1 MAARS
6 PAWTCRLSRRSPDA
20 QAEDPFQILI
30 ATLLSART
38 QDATTHAASTRLFKR
53 ARTPRTMARLDVKE
67 IETLIYPV
75 SFYRNKARH
84 VKACCE
90 MLVERFGGRV
100 PATMEELVTL
110 PGVGRKTANLVL
122 ILGFKSGQ
130 NICVDTHVH
139 RISNR
144 LGWVKTRQPEET
156 EQALYRSTESRWWPL
171 LNLYLVTWGQNVC
184 RPVYPRCG
192 DCAIARGLSK
202 NWRARGGLDE
212 SRLACAL
219 VMAIAVATQAAG
231 AAGQADRQAR
241 SGRRQA
247 CSAPAAPRTIARRR
261 AGDRV

>member
-1 MAARS
+1 MPKPQTVDRVMQTLTRAITGMEL
-6 PAWTCRLSRRSPDA
+6 PAVEKISES

-53 ARTPRTMARLDVKE
+53 ARTPRTMARLEVKE

-84 VKACCE
+84 VKACCQ
-90 MLVERFGGRV
+90 MLVDRHRSRV
-100 PATMEELVTL
+100 PSTMEELTEL
-110 PGVGRKTANLVL
+110 PGVGRKTANLVM

-144 LGWVKTRQPEET
+144 LGWVRTRQPEET
-156 EQALYRSTESRWWPL
+156 EQALYRSTASRWWPYI
-171 LNLYLVTWGQNVC
+171 NLYLVTWGQNVC

-192 DCAIARGLSK
+192 DCVIA
-202 NWRARGGLDE
+202 
-212 SRLACAL
+212 
-219 VMAIAVATQAAG
+219 
-231 AAGQADRQAR
+231 ADCRRIGVNGR
-241 SGRRQA
+241 S
-247 CSAPAAPRTIARRR
+247 
-261 AGDRV
+261 

>member
-1 MAARS
+1 MPKP
-6 PAWTCRLSRRSPDA
+6 PAVDRVMQTLTRAITGMELPAVEKISES

-53 ARTPRTMARLDVKE
+53 ARTPRTMARLEVKE
-67 IETLIYPV
+67 IEKLIYPV

-84 VKACCE
+84 VKACCQ
-90 MLVERFGGRV
+90 MLVDRHGGRV
-100 PATMEELVTL
+100 PSTMEELTGL

-122 ILGFKSGQ
+122 ILAFKSGQ

-139 RISNR
+139 RIANR
-144 LGWVKTRQPEET
+144 LGWVRTREPEET

-192 DCAIARGLSK
+192 DCAIAGDCRRIGVNGRG
-202 NWRARGGLDE
+202 
-212 SRLACAL
+212 
-219 VMAIAVATQAAG
+219 
-231 AAGQADRQAR
+231 
-241 SGRRQA
+241 
-247 CSAPAAPRTIARRR
+247 
-261 AGDRV
+261 